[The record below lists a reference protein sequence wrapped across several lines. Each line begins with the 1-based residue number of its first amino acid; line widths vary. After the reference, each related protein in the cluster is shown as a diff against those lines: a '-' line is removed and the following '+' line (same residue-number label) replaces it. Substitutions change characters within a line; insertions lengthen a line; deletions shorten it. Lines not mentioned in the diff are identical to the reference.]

1 MSKASPRK
9 DGQDGKQQHSKSDKP
24 EDDNKEAD
32 GEAAGPGAEVGGDD
46 DDEGGRAFLPM
57 GSLICAHSPGRFRN
71 SRAVLK
77 TFHIS
82 PWVTCA
88 AVRSLGKRTGCGVQR
103 GLLLVCRASS
113 SNL

>member
-57 GSLICAHSPGRFRN
+57 GSLICAHSPGRCRN
-71 SRAVLK
+71 SRAVSEN
-77 TFHIS
+77 IS
-82 PWVTCA
+82 HL
-88 AVRSLGKRTGCGVQR
+88 SLGH
-103 GLLLVCRASS
+103 VCSC
-113 SNL
+113 

>member
-57 GSLICAHSPGRFRN
+57 GSLICAHSPGRCRN